1 MGHRRG
7 VMKAALVTATIG
19 GTLAVVEGLMLL
31 VLGSL
36 AGLAENPKGEAAMND
51 GYVVIA
57 LGAIV
62 LTAVFAARRWP
73 FVLAVASGG
82 TAAVGFLVDNALWV
96 FAAVF
101 LLAAAALVV
110 ISKRGDLR
118 LASEAPGP
126 PSRPT
131 LARLIP
137 G

>member
-1 MGHRRG
+1 
-7 VMKAALVTATIG
+7 MKAALVTATIG

-118 LASEAPGP
+118 LASRSAR
-126 PSRPT
+126 PS
-131 LARLIP
+131 
-137 G
+137 